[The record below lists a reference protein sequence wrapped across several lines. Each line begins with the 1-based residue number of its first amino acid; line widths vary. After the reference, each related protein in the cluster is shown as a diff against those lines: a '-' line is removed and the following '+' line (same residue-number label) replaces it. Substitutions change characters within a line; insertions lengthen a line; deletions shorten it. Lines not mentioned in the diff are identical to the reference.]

1 MKEGWRNAKL
11 GEAFKTVT
19 GSTPSKRKTDFY
31 GDDVPLIKP
40 PELEDSEI
48 VNYSDHLSVLGAK
61 EARLLPERSV
71 LVSCIGNLGKIGI
84 TNCVCASNQQINAI
98 LPNYS
103 VALPEFIFYQTLSP
117 NFKEQLE
124 DLATGTTLSIVN
136 KTKFNRISIP
146 VPPLPEQEA
155 IVEILDQAFAAI
167 DQAKANIEQN
177 ITNAK
182 ELFQSKLNQ
191 IFSQKSN
198 GWVKTTLD
206 NICKFQNG
214 FAFKS
219 AKFKSTGTPILRIS
233 NIQEGEIDLRKIVY
247 TDPRDYSEDLAKYHV
262 GEGALLIAM
271 SGATTGKI
279 GINHTDQT
287 FLLNQRVGK
296 FIPGEELHK
305 QFLYYFLFTQS
316 KENLRI
322 SAGAAQPNLST
333 AQIKNFQIP
342 LPSLE
347 VQKEVVKKLNYLDA
361 DLDNLL
367 TTYQTKLTALE
378 ELKKSILQKAFAGD
392 LT

>member
-177 ITNAK
+177 IANAK

-191 IFSQKSN
+191 IFSQKGN
-198 GWVKTTLD
+198 GWVETTLGESCKMYQPKTIGKKD
-206 NICKFQNG
+206 MVPDGKFVVFGANGPIGRYHSFNHEESQLLVTCRGATCGSVNISEPKSWITGNAMVIQPLSDELLRDYLE
-214 FAFKS
+214 FA
-219 AKFKSTGTPILRIS
+219 LR
-233 NIQEGEIDLRKIVY
+233 GGIDLDQAV
-247 TDPRDYSEDLAKYHV
+247 
-262 GEGALLIAM
+262 
-271 SGATTGKI
+271 TG
-279 GINHTDQT
+279 
-287 FLLNQRVGK
+287 
-296 FIPGEELHK
+296 
-305 QFLYYFLFTQS
+305 S
-316 KENLRI
+316 
-322 SAGAAQPNLST
+322 AQPQITRTNLKPITFSYPDKATQKQIVSSLRSLT
-333 AQIKNFQIP
+333 AKTAETGF
-342 LPSLE
+342 
-347 VQKEVVKKLNYLDA
+347 
-361 DLDNLL
+361 
-367 TTYQTKLTALE
+367 TYQTKLTALE
-378 ELKKSILQKAFAGD
+378 ELKKSILQKAFAGE